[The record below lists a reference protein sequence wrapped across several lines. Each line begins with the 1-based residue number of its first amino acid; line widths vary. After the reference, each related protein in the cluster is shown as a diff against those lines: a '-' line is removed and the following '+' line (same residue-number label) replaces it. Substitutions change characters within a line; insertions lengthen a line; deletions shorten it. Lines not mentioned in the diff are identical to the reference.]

1 MESIDIQNKIY
12 KFILENFPNAIAN
25 KINEESSLLKDKII
39 DSLGILTIIQYLEEE
54 FNITIID
61 DEVNENN
68 FTSIKTI
75 TDFIKTKI

>member
-1 MESIDIQNKIY
+1 MDSIDIQNKIY
-12 KFILENFPNAIAN
+12 NFILENFPNAIAN

-68 FTSIKTI
+68 FTTIKTI
-75 TDFIKTKI
+75 TDFIKSKI